1 MKTAFFSTRKYDR
14 EFFERNNQIF
24 DHELTFFEA
33 PLNENTV
40 ALAKDFDAICVFV
53 NDRLS
58 QELIQ
63 LLKQGNTRLIALRCA
78 GFNNVDLKAAADCG
92 IKVVRVPAYSPNAV
106 AEHVFAMLLTLYR
119 FTHKAYNRIR
129 DGNFSLTGMTG
140 YEIFGKTVGL
150 IGTGKIGQI
159 TAEIFK
165 GFGCRVLASDPNPC
179 EQLIEKGI
187 EYVDLSQIYKESD
200 IISLH
205 CPLNSETKYIINAES
220 LSLMKGKVTIINT
233 SRGGLVN
240 TKDVYTALK
249 SGKIGFL
256 GIDVYEEEEKLFFE
270 DLSTEIIMDDLFMRL
285 TTFPNVLITGHQGFF
300 THRALNNIAQT
311 TLSNIT
317 DIEQKNE
324 CNNEVKVQ

>member
-1 MKTAFFSTRKYDR
+1 MKIAFFSTRKYDQ
-14 EFFERNNQIF
+14 EFFEKNNQAF
-24 DHELTFFEA
+24 AHEMTFYEA
-33 PLNENTV
+33 HLNEKTV
-40 ALAKDFDAICVFV
+40 ALAKDYDAICIFV
-53 NDRLS
+53 NDRLND
-58 QELIQ
+58 ELIHC
-63 LLKQGNTRLIALRCA
+63 LKQGKTRLVALRCA
-78 GFNNVDLKAAADCG
+78 GFNNVDLKAAAESG

-119 FTHKAYNRIR
+119 FTHKAYNRVR

-140 YEIFGKTVGL
+140 HEIFGKTVGL
-150 IGTGKIGQI
+150 VGTGKIGQI

-165 GFGCRVLASDPNPC
+165 GFGCRVIASDPEPC
-179 EQLIEKGI
+179 KSLILRGV
-187 EYVDLSQIYKESD
+187 EYVDNSQIYKEAD

-205 CPLNSETKYIINAES
+205 CPLNSETKYLINS
-220 LSLMKGKVTIINT
+220 DTLNLMKDKVTIINT
-233 SRGGLVN
+233 SRGGLIN
-240 TKDVYTALK
+240 TKDVYSALK

-311 TLSNIT
+311 TLSNIS
-317 DIEQKNE
+317 DIEQRNK
-324 CNNEVKVQ
+324 CVNEVIC

>member
-1 MKTAFFSTRKYDR
+1 MKVAFFSTRKYDR
-14 EFFERNNQIF
+14 EFFEKNNEIF
-24 DHELTFFEA
+24 GHELTFFEA

-40 ALAKDFDAICVFV
+40 ALAKDFEAICVFV

-58 QELIQ
+58 QDLIN
-63 LLKQGNTRLIALRCA
+63 LLKQGKTSLVALRCA
-78 GFNNVDLKAAADCG
+78 GFNNVDLKAAAEYG

-119 FTHKAYNRIR
+119 FTHKAYNRVR
-129 DGNFSLTGMTG
+129 EGNFSLNGMTG
-140 YEIFGKTVGL
+140 HEIFGKTVGL

-159 TAEIFK
+159 TAEIFR
-165 GFGCRVLASDPNPC
+165 GFGCRVLASDPSPN
-179 EQLIEKGI
+179 ETLVQKGI
-187 EYVDLSQIYKESD
+187 EYVSVEQIYSEAD

-205 CPLNSETKYIINAES
+205 CPLNSETKYIINEES
-220 LSLMKGKVTIINT
+220 LKKMKPKVTIINT
-233 SRGGLVN
+233 SRGGLIN
-240 TKDVYTALK
+240 TKDAYNALK
-249 SGKIGFL
+249 SGQIGFL

-311 TLSNIT
+311 TLSNIL
-317 DIEQKNE
+317 DIEKSGK
-324 CNNEVKVQ
+324 CVNEVPT